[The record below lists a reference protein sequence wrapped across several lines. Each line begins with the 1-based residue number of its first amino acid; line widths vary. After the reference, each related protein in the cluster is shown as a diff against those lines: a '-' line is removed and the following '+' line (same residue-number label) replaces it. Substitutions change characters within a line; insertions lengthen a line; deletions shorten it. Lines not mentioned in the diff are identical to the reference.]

1 MSQAFG
7 FISHKEVVVAPW
19 TKKPDVEI
27 IDPSGEFLNIYL
39 DITLPALHQ
48 NASKT
53 QDSVYKTARTA
64 KTKQYPHKD
73 HQGRLINTSVCVP
86 FIITSMGG
94 LCKEGHEF
102 LRICRKKDV
111 EKTQHMIDVLITQHA
126 KWTAR
131 RIKRSLFGQALIDF
145 SKDSWSRVPIDND
158 TQRSTQK
165 RGINLQQKCIPR
177 LARQFSSF
185 SVVDD
190 SQGNDSNEGDE
201 VDSGDDSDE
210 SEDHMQTLSTFSDP
224 ANSKETEHPDPLFL
238 FSPA

>member
-1 MSQAFG
+1 
-7 FISHKEVVVAPW
+7 
-19 TKKPDVEI
+19 
-27 IDPSGEFLNIYL
+27 
-39 DITLPALHQ
+39 
-48 NASKT
+48 
-53 QDSVYKTARTA
+53 
-64 KTKQYPHKD
+64 
-73 HQGRLINTSVCVP
+73 
-86 FIITSMGG
+86 MGG

-165 RGINLQQKCIPR
+165 RGINLQHKFIPR
-177 LARQFSSF
+177 LARQFSSG
-185 SVVDD
+185 SVLDD
-190 SQGNDSNEGDE
+190 SQGTDSNEVDE
-201 VDSGDDSDE
+201 VDSGNDSDE
-210 SEDHMQTLSTFSDP
+210 SEDHMQTLRTLSVP
-224 ANSKETEHPDPLFL
+224 ANSKETEFFDPLFL